1 MKLAKGP
8 YIIIGLLFGLIF
20 GLIGDNILLYISAGI
35 LVGAIM
41 EWVVAYQAKKKTDN
55 H

>member
-1 MKLAKGP
+1 LKLSKGP

-20 GLIGDNILLYISAGI
+20 GWIGDNIPLYLSAGI
-35 LVGAIM
+35 LVGAIL
-41 EWVVAYQAKKKTDN
+41 EWVVAYQMKRKKED